1 MKMDCLN
8 MLLGEKLAG
17 GEMGQQFKIHDTMKA
32 AGIHGSCCHHGYL
45 HASLTF
51 PAHILMLINNYI

>member
-17 GEMGQQFKIHDTMKA
+17 EGMEQQFKTHDTIRV
-32 AGIHGSCCHHGYL
+32 AGIHGSCCHHVGS
-45 HASLTF
+45 HVSLTCSS
-51 PAHILMLINNYI
+51 HILK